1 MQYNGRMLK
10 RLTNDGFDAVY
21 NIMERSFP
29 RNEIRSKLG
38 QYALLKNGEYSLFVR
53 EEEGEIIGFIAVWD
67 LGEIAFVE
75 HFAIAEE
82 WRGKGVG
89 SAMIGDVFALFD
101 KPIVLEVEPPI
112 DEKTRKRVGFYERNG
127 LIFHDYYY
135 VQPSMEKG
143 REEVEL
149 RIMCSEKLDLEGFEK
164 VRAQLYTKIY
174 KVNV

>member
-1 MQYNGRMLK
+1 MRYNERMLR

-29 RNEIRSKLG
+29 QNEIRSYGG
-38 QYALLKNGEYSLFVR
+38 QYALLKNSEYSLFVR
-53 EEEGEIIGFIAVWD
+53 EENGVIIGFISVWD
-67 LGEIAFVE
+67 LDEIAFVE
-75 HFAIAEE
+75 HFAIAEK

-89 SAMIGDVFALFD
+89 SGMLGEIFSLFD

-112 DEKTRKRVGFYERNG
+112 DERTKKRVGFYECNG

-135 VQPSMEKG
+135 VQPAMEKG

-149 RIMCSEKLDLEGFEK
+149 RIMCSQKLDYANFEK

-174 KVNV
+174 KVKT